1 MKFPRNFLVAV
12 AAFCLF
18 GATTVAAEPRIA
30 IVIDDVGVHVPNG
43 WRVVEL
49 PGPLTLALMTY
60 AKDLGKLAA
69 ESLARGHELLLHIP
83 MEPTDGTWDTGPN
96 ALRLD
101 LDPQEFQRRLEWAF
115 DRFDGYVGINNHMGS
130 RLTEDFAAMAKLMGE
145 LAPKGL
151 FFLDSLTSTRSA
163 GEETAQAAGVAYL
176 ARDVFLD
183 NVVDPEAVWTRLAEL
198 ERIAIA
204 RGFAI
209 AIAHPKGATIQ
220 VLSEWIPTLAE
231 RGITLVP
238 VSALLAVPVPV
249 PGIVAE
255 AD

>member
-1 MKFPRNFLVAV
+1 MRSLAIFF
-12 AAFCLF
+12 AATLAIW
-18 GATTVAAEPRIA
+18 ATTVVAEPRIA

-43 WRVVEL
+43 WRVVAL

-60 AKDLGKLAA
+60 AKDLDKLAA

-83 MEPTDGTWDTGPN
+83 MEPTDQTWDTGPN
-96 ALRLD
+96 ALRLN
-101 LDPQEFQRRLEWAF
+101 LDAEEFQRRLDWAF

-130 RLTEDFAAMAKLMGE
+130 RFTEDSAAMARLMAT

-151 FFLDSLTSTRSA
+151 FFLDSLTSTRSM
-163 GEETAQAAGVAYL
+163 GEEAAQAEGVAYL

-183 NVVDPEAVWTRLAEL
+183 NVVDPEAVWSRLAEL
-198 ERIAIA
+198 ERIALA

-209 AIAHPKGATIQ
+209 GIAHPKGATIQ
-220 VLSEWIPTLAE
+220 VLAEWIPTLAE

-238 VSALLAVPVPV
+238 VSQLLPTPV

>member
-1 MKFPRNFLVAV
+1 MRSFVIFF
-12 AAFCLF
+12 AATLGFWV
-18 GATTVAAEPRIA
+18 TSVVAEPRIA
-30 IVIDDVGVHVPNG
+30 IVIDDLGVHVPNG

-60 AKDLGKLAA
+60 AKDLDKLAA

-101 LDPQEFQRRLEWAF
+101 LDPEEFQRRLQWAF

-130 RLTEDFAAMAKLMGE
+130 RFTEDFAAMATLMGK

-163 GEETAQAAGVAYL
+163 GEEAAQAAGVAYL

-183 NVVDPEAVWTRLAEL
+183 NVVNPEAVWSRLAEL
-198 ERIAIA
+198 ERIALA
-204 RGFAI
+204 NGSAI

-220 VLSEWIPTLAE
+220 VLSEWIPTLAD

-238 VSALLAVPVPV
+238 LSALLPVPV
-249 PGIVAE
+249 PGIIAE

>member
-1 MKFPRNFLVAV
+1 MRTLAIFL
-12 AAFCLF
+12 AATLAFW
-18 GATTVAAEPRIA
+18 ATTVVAEPRIA

-60 AKDLGKLAA
+60 AKDLDKLAA

-83 MEPTDGTWDTGPN
+83 MEPTDQTWDTGPN

-101 LDPQEFQRRLEWAF
+101 LDAQEFQRRLDWAF

-130 RLTEDFAAMAKLMGE
+130 RFTEDSAAMARLMQQLG
-145 LAPKGL
+145 ARGL
-151 FFLDSLTSTRSA
+151 FFLDSLTSTRSL
-163 GEETAQAAGVAYL
+163 GRETAQAEGVAYL

-183 NVVDPEAVWTRLAEL
+183 NVVDPEAVRSRLAEL

-204 RGFAI
+204 RGSAI

-220 VLSEWIPTLAE
+220 VLSEWIPRLAE

-238 VSALLAVPVPV
+238 VSALLPTPV
-249 PGIVAE
+249 PGNVAE
-255 AD
+255 N